1 MAGGLGIVTGG
12 IGSLFGEAADDSN
25 DDDVDI
31 GELGE
36 LGTDSNKVS
45 SKIKLR

>member
-12 IGSLFGEAADDSN
+12 IGSLFGGAEDDGN
-25 DDDVDI
+25 GDEVDI

-36 LGTDSNKVS
+36 LGTDDNKVS
-45 SKIKLR
+45 SKIKLG